1 MLGNVDTSILLG
13 IAEAVK
19 KLNVSAAKEYHT
31 ARVEMRQVRTGQA
44 PGEYQANIQGGKEWA
59 KNQASA
65 SDGKWR

>member
-1 MLGNVDTSILLG
+1 MLGNVDTSISLG

-19 KLNVSAAKEYHT
+19 TKMTVSAAKEYHT

-59 KNQASA
+59 KNPSFR
-65 SDGKWR
+65 K